1 MPKAEIGTNKYLANK
16 MKSKGLQRLRWY
28 CQACEKQCRDANGF
42 KCHVNSESHVRQ
54 MQLVGEDPKKYIN
67 SFSNDFQRDFL
78 QLLRVAHGEKFIGA
92 NRFYNEYIRDKEHVH
107 MNATKWNSLSEFVKF
122 LGREGIV
129 NVREDEKDGLM
140 IAWRDTSVEAVRRRE
155 EIRAQEQAEAR
166 YGSGEDKMLKRME
179 KRAREEAEARAKA
192 AEARK
197 AAEASKAAQEKESD
211 EMVKAEASASGSP
224 AAEGE
229 AQASGDSAD
238 DKETSKLDE
247 TPKADAAPVK
257 ISFGLKTKA
266 TPAAKPGVGPL
277 KSSQSIFKRARTDTV
292 EVAPKKKVKL

>member
-1 MPKAEIGTNKYLANK
+1 
-16 MKSKGLQRLRWY
+16 
-28 CQACEKQCRDANGF
+28 
-42 KCHVNSESHVRQ
+42 
-54 MQLVGEDPKKYIN
+54 MQLVGEDPKKYIHG
-67 SFSNDFQRDFL
+67 FSNDFQRDFL

-107 MNATKWNSLSEFVKF
+107 MNATKWNSLTEFVKH

-129 NVREDEKDGLM
+129 NVKEDEKDGLM

-155 EIRAQEQAEAR
+155 EIRAQEQAETR

-197 AAEASKAAQEKESD
+197 AAQESAGKA
-211 EMVKAEASASGSP
+211 KAEGGEMGSP
-224 AAEGE
+224 SADGD
-229 AQASGDSAD
+229 AQASGDAA
-238 DKETSKLDE
+238 ENTEAPKLDE
-247 TPKADAAPVK
+247 APKEDAAPVK

-266 TPAAKPGVGPL
+266 TSTAKPGLGPL